1 MNEYLDSLE
10 RLIKLEETHLKK
22 SKCKKKRQRV
32 IEAGRLVLLE
42 SDMQSIHFLSVEMV
56 AKYEELK
63 AAYIESLNNF
73 SYEEVYQRSNHILA
87 FHHFQS
93 QKII

>member
-1 MNEYLDSLE
+1 
-10 RLIKLEETHLKK
+10 
-22 SKCKKKRQRV
+22 
-32 IEAGRLVLLE
+32 
-42 SDMQSIHFLSVEMV
+42 MQSIHFLSVEMV

-63 AAYIESLNNF
+63 VAYIESLNSF

>member
-1 MNEYLDSLE
+1 MNEFLDSLDH
-10 RLIKLEETHLKK
+10 LIKLEETHLKK

-63 AAYIESLNNF
+63 AAYIESLNSF

>member
-1 MNEYLDSLE
+1 
-10 RLIKLEETHLKK
+10 
-22 SKCKKKRQRV
+22 V

-42 SDMQSIHFLSVEMV
+42 SDMQSIRFLSVEMV

-63 AAYIESLNNF
+63 AAYIESLNSF
-73 SYEEVYQRSNHILA
+73 SYEDVYQRSNHILA